1 MIEICNLFNV
11 SMNIFKNSVN
21 KVTVKKLYKI
31 INKAIIMTKKQLL
44 QRVKNEYEGKIA
56 LAKSNVVSLSES
68 VGLEK
73 EADTLKTIIGWI
85 EQLD

>member
-1 MIEICNLFNV
+1 
-11 SMNIFKNSVN
+11 
-21 KVTVKKLYKI
+21 
-31 INKAIIMTKKQLL
+31 MTKKQLL

-56 LAKSNVVSLSES
+56 LSKSNVVSLSES
-68 VGLEK
+68 VSLEK

>member
-1 MIEICNLFNV
+1 
-11 SMNIFKNSVN
+11 
-21 KVTVKKLYKI
+21 
-31 INKAIIMTKKQLL
+31 MTKEQLL
-44 QRVKNEYEGKIA
+44 QRVKNEYEEKIA